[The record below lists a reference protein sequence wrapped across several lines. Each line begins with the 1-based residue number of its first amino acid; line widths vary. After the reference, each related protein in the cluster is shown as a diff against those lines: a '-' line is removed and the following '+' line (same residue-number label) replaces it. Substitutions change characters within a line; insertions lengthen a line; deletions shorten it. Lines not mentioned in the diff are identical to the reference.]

1 MKKSLKTPC
10 IGICSTVFGDEV
22 CRGCKRY
29 QNEVIDWNGYTDVEK
44 EAVLIRLEA
53 LKTQIMRAKVNIFD
67 EEILREKMDVLK
79 IKYTPDVNSYCWTF
93 DLLRQASK
101 SITSLDDFGVA
112 INSDTTKNLSDLK
125 KIIEAELFDLS
136 EAHYQR
142 YFKIEKNHRA

>member
-67 EEILREKMDVLK
+67 EEILREKISMIIGIRAVYYLQGGKSEIANEDV
-79 IKYTPDVNSYCWTF
+79 
-93 DLLRQASK
+93 Q
-101 SITSLDDFGVA
+101 
-112 INSDTTKNLSDLK
+112 
-125 KIIEAELFDLS
+125 
-136 EAHYQR
+136 Q
-142 YFKIEKNHRA
+142 